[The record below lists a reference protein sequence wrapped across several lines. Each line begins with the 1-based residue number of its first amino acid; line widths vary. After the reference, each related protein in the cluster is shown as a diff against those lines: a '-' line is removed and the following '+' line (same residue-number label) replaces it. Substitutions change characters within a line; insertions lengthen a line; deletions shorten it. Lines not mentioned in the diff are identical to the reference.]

1 MNNQKIAEEII
12 RLQDACFCYAK
23 EIIKSK
29 QILLPFA
36 AFLNTS
42 HEITIEDPPHNAKVN
57 KKRIEQLATKIKR
70 LTYSKKIKVGAI
82 CFDGILNSTIGKNKE
97 ALCIEIH
104 EDNQH
109 SVTNV
114 YYPYAWSEN
123 DVLFSEPFSE
133 KE

>member
-29 QILLPFA
+29 QVLLPFA

-57 KKRIEQLATKIKR
+57 KKRIEQLLNESLMLVTALAPKIG
-70 LTYSKKIKVGAI
+70 YDNASKIAKTAHKNGTNLKEETLKTGLINEKDYMKIMNPKKM
-82 CFDGILNSTIGKNKE
+82 THPK
-97 ALCIEIH
+97 
-104 EDNQH
+104 
-109 SVTNV
+109 
-114 YYPYAWSEN
+114 
-123 DVLFSEPFSE
+123 
-133 KE
+133 